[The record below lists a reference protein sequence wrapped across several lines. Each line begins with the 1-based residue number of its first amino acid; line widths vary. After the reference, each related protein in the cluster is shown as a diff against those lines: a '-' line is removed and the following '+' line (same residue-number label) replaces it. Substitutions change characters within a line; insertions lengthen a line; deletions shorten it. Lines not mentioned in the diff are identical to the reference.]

1 MYIKFSDRVISLWIH
16 GVIYFSIS
24 FLSRLLR
31 ALMSHELVTKGYTEY
46 TWRDNFTRETL
57 GILAQHAIQSKMS
70 RVDTALTRFLV
81 YSQVI
86 IYLLSFSI

>member
-1 MYIKFSDRVISLWIH
+1 
-16 GVIYFSIS
+16 
-24 FLSRLLR
+24 
-31 ALMSHELVTKGYTEY
+31 MSYELVKKGYSEY
-46 TWRDNFTRETL
+46 TWRDNFSRDTL

-86 IYLLSFSI
+86 KVFSSLYSVKEFILIIEKGLISSKKAF